1 MTCYNNI
8 DSTCISTEFET
19 SHVRPLK
26 RVTKSTVNPR
36 LELSQFCEPEK
47 ERPREIKEED
57 DASSRYLTTKE
68 HFGNDGND
76 CRKEKCYLRI
86 ERCECI

>member
-1 MTCYNNI
+1 M
-8 DSTCISTEFET
+8 
-19 SHVRPLK
+19 K

-68 HFGNDGND
+68 HFGNYGND

-86 ERCECI
+86 ERCECIIARVYIAGE